1 MGKASPSCIIGTGWG
16 RVKDRRAPGA
26 RKSLPLRHFVCYD
39 QDMRKPRFLPV
50 AFLAIVL
57 SALAGG
63 LYGNRAFA
71 RQDEVTQQYRV
82 FTSALTAISSEY
94 VEDVPSDRLIY
105 SAIDG
110 MLHTL
115 DPHSSFFD
123 PRNYAQMRER
133 QEGHYYGLGIQ
144 IQSVDGD
151 IKVMSIFEGSP
162 AYKKGLRR
170 LDILSKVRDTDGT
183 DLDMKGWTTE
193 QAVKKLKGPKGTVV
207 NISIKRTGYDGLI
220 NMDVVRDEVN
230 ITTVRAAFMM
240 DKETGY
246 VKLDQFTETSDR
258 ELGDAL
264 QKLNANGMKRL
275 VFDLRENPGGALDQA
290 IRIANRFLPRGDMIV
305 YTRGRVPN
313 ANQNYLATERSEYT
327 NMPIVTLVNRN
338 SASASEIVSGA
349 LQDHDRS
356 LIVGETTFGK
366 ALVQSVYPIS
376 EGAGVAVTT
385 GRYYTPSG
393 RLIQRPW
400 DGSFDEYLT
409 YTLRDQTAAERQ
421 HKASDLKYTDAGR
434 KVYSGGGIEP
444 DKFVV
449 GAGTEG
455 FNPTRFGRLLYARQE
470 FANFADQFRAEGD
483 TRFSDANKNKK
494 PIARGFEVTDAM
506 LNDFKALLAAR
517 KVKIDQESFAKDET
531 FIRAMI
537 HYEIDSALFSMEE
550 ARRNLIAKDPQAQFA
565 VAQFGE
571 AETLMQM
578 SSTRTSRTG
587 KGQ

>member
-1 MGKASPSCIIGTGWG
+1 
-16 RVKDRRAPGA
+16 
-26 RKSLPLRHFVCYD
+26 
-39 QDMRKPRFLPV
+39 MRNPRFVPV
-50 AFLAIVL
+50 AVFAIVL

-63 LYGNRAFA
+63 LFGSRAFA
-71 RQDEVTQQYRV
+71 RQDEVSQQYRV
-82 FTSALTAISSEY
+82 FTSALAAIDREY

-123 PRNYAQMRER
+123 PKSYAQMRER

-144 IQSVDGD
+144 ISSVDGD
-151 IKVMSIFEGSP
+151 IKVNSIFEGSP

-170 LDILSKVRDTDGT
+170 GDILAKVRDTDGT

-193 QAVKKLKGPKGTVV
+193 QAVKKLKGPKGTTV
-207 NISIKRTGYDGLI
+207 NISIKRGGYDGLI

-230 ITTVRAAFMM
+230 ITTVRAAFMI

-264 QKLNANGMKRL
+264 QKLSANGMKRL

-290 IRIANRFLPRGDMIV
+290 IRVANRFLPRGDMIV
-305 YTRGRVPN
+305 STRGRVPN
-313 ANQNYLATERSEYT
+313 ANQNYLATEQGDYT
-327 NMPIVTLVNRN
+327 HLPIVTLVNRN

-349 LQDHDRS
+349 LQDHDRA

-400 DGSFDEYLT
+400 DGTFDEYLT
-409 YTLRDQTAAERQ
+409 YTLRDQTAERQ
-421 HKASDLKYTDAGR
+421 HKLSDLKYTEAGR

-449 GAGTEG
+449 GAGNEG
-455 FNPTRFGRLLYARQE
+455 FNPTRFGRLLYARTE

-483 TRFSDANKNKK
+483 TRLSDANKNKK
-494 PIARGFEVTDAM
+494 PISRGFTVTDAM
-506 LNDFKALLAAR
+506 VNDFKALVVSR
-517 KVKIDQESFAKDET
+517 KLKIDEESFKKDEP

-537 HYEIDSALFSMEE
+537 HYEIDSALFGMEE
-550 ARRNLIAKDPQAQFA
+550 ARRNMIAKDPQAQFA
-565 VAQFGE
+565 LGQFGE
-571 AETLMQM
+571 AEHLIELA
-578 SSTRTSRTG
+578 STRSTRNG
-587 KGQ
+587 KGH